1 MPELDP
7 LFSDADDWLE
17 ALPPY
22 QRQSFELLLESGKH
36 PDEVARI
43 WLTTTG
49 PSNTFPYGGER
60 FASVFYDKLLE
71 EIEKFI
77 CDDARYA
84 ADRRQL
90 LQNLGAGKA
99 FLVGA
104 MAAAMAPH
112 LGAAAAL
119 LAPAIA
125 LILQT
130 VSRMGTRAWCKAR
143 AQLRE
148 ATPAP
153 AAPAPAPPA
162 A

>member
-17 ALPPY
+17 ALPSY
-22 QRQSFELLLESGKH
+22 QRQSVELLLESGK
-36 PDEVARI
+36 PSDEVARI

-49 PSNTFPYGGER
+49 PSNTFPFGGER

-71 EIEKFI
+71 EIERFI

-90 LQNLGAGKA
+90 LQHLGAGKA
-99 FLVGA
+99 FFVGA

-119 LAPAIA
+119 IAPAIA

-130 VSRMGTRAWCKAR
+130 VSRMGTRAWCSAR
-143 AQLRE
+143 AQTRD
-148 ATPAP
+148 ASPAS
-153 AAPAPAPPA
+153 APPPPA